1 LTIGYDHR
9 NVDRGDTRLKTMRLA
24 SLLLCLCLAPQ
35 LGLTQ
40 ETAQVTTAPRVRVV
54 TNHGNFVIELDHGR
68 APLTVDAFLKYVNQG
83 FYSGVIF
90 HRVVA
95 GFIAQAGG
103 YAKPAD
109 DTTELQPK
117 PVTTSV
123 INESGNGLSN
133 LRGTVGFAR
142 NTEPHSGTS
151 QFYINLAD
159 NIDLNPRPTRW
170 GYAVFGKVIEGM
182 EVVDDIGHRPTHD
195 RAPFPSNVPVE
206 PIVIERIE
214 VIE

>member
-1 LTIGYDHR
+1 
-9 NVDRGDTRLKTMRLA
+9 MRVA
-24 SLLLCLCLAPQ
+24 SLLLCFLLVPHLAA
-35 LGLTQ
+35 
-40 ETAQVTTAPRVRVV
+40 AQAAPVTESSPRVRVV
-54 TNHGNFVIELDHGR
+54 TTAGNFVIELDRSR
-68 APLTVDAFLKYVNQG
+68 APLTVATFLKYVNQG
-83 FYSGVIF
+83 FYAGVIF

-103 YAKPAD
+103 YTAD
-109 DTTELQPK
+109 MEQK
-117 PVTTSV
+117 PVTDAV

-142 NTEPHSGTS
+142 SNEPHSGTS
-151 QFYINLAD
+151 QFYVNLAD

-182 EVVDDIGHRPTHD
+182 EVVDDIGHRPTAGGGVFD
-195 RAPFPSNVPVE
+195 RNVPVE

-214 VIE
+214 LLE